1 MSKTVSPTAQRAAR
15 LGTIGRIAFAR
26 VVLSAIGS
34 MKIGHTRLATTRKS
48 GIYEFF
54 STLHMSKSK
63 KMKKAQAFYDLLRMA
78 EALSPRA
85 QYILHPE
92 KDDLTPYFST
102 NQEIELYDSLLLKAE
117 IAHLFGKT
125 LINPEA

>member
-1 MSKTVSPTAQRAAR
+1 
-15 LGTIGRIAFAR
+15 
-26 VVLSAIGS
+26 
-34 MKIGHTRLATTRKS
+34 
-48 GIYEFF
+48 
-54 STLHMSKSK
+54 
-63 KMKKAQAFYDLLRMA
+63 MKKTQAFYDLLRMA

-117 IAHLFGKT
+117 IAQHIGKKPV
-125 LINPEA
+125 NPEA